1 MASPFDF
8 VCSQL
13 SGVAATAASTRK
25 YSVPAVSA
33 HAQDEEVTKASA
45 MSTDRTFQIAQDRHS
60 SNVPVSLHIGNRYW
74 LGVIHRF
81 HGPSLSEDQCR
92 MGSSAAPWSPA

>member
-8 VCSQL
+8 TCCQL

-33 HAQDEEVTKASA
+33 HAKDEEVTKASA
-45 MSTDRTFQIAQDRHS
+45 MSTDRTFQIAQDRQS
-60 SNVPVSLHIGNRYW
+60 SNVLVSLHIGKRDW
-74 LGVIHRF
+74 LGVIHLF
-81 HGPSLSEDQCR
+81 HCPSLSEHQYR
-92 MGSSAAPWSPA
+92 MGSSAAPCPPT